1 MPTTPL
7 ANGNANSF
15 FIAEVR
21 RILRD
26 QAAWFTD
33 SIPTDGTNGVVN
45 VAGSK
50 PFRLQRAPIVTAGA
64 VVTAPPAVNSGITTW
79 TPTYNATD
87 AAPPAPSISDAGVTG
102 TLAAGTYQAWYTYV
116 YPGGETIPGPL
127 STALTIVAGHGIQ
140 TATIAVT
147 PATATAIRT
156 YLLPTTG
163 AASIGGFLVQ
173 DAIAGSYGGR
183 IFNAPANGTGV
194 VGIVPDTGEVI
205 FPAAPTSGTLS
216 ATYQTFRYSDTQIV
230 DALTE
235 GLKSLWPQIWQ
246 EQSDT
251 SLTPTPYAFEY
262 TLPVIFN
269 DPRVEIL
276 RIEIRD
282 PNVIV
287 IPYRQ
292 VERYDRV
299 SQNTIQLTD
308 LRYSPAGNIRISY
321 NAPYGALSDTE
332 PQVQHLPVYYALG
345 RLLADQEAMRSRQD
359 ELVPLV
365 GEGGSQSGVAQQ
377 TSTYW
382 FSLYE
387 REKQRFAR
395 PLPLRSLKQFEG
407 WSYGSKVPW
416 KTSL

>member
-33 SIPTDGTNGVVN
+33 SIPTDATNGVVN
-45 VAGSK
+45 VAGAK
-50 PFRLQRAPIVTAGA
+50 PFRLQRAPVVTAGA
-64 VVTAPPAVNSGITTW
+64 VIT
-79 TPTYNATD
+79 
-87 AAPPAPSISDAGVTG
+87 G
-102 TLAAGTYQAWYTYV
+102 
-116 YPGGETIPGPL
+116 PGGSP
-127 STALTIVAGHGIQ
+127 V
-140 TATIAVT
+140 VV
-147 PATATAIRT
+147 
-156 YLLPTTG
+156 YD
-163 AASIGGFLVQ
+163 V
-173 DAIAGSYGGR
+173 
-183 IFNAPANGTGV
+183 APASSAQV
-194 VGIVPDTGEVI
+194 EIVSDTGEVI
-205 FPAAPTSGTLS
+205 FFTAPASGTLS
-216 ATYQTFRYSDTQIV
+216 ATYQSFRYSDAQIL

-235 GLKSLWPQIWQ
+235 GLKAMWPQIWQ

-262 TLPVIFN
+262 TLPTVFN
-269 DPRVEIL
+269 DPRVEIV

-292 VERYDRV
+292 VERYERV

-321 NAPYGALSDTE
+321 NAPYLLLSDPE
-332 PQVQHLPVYYALG
+332 PQVMHLPVYYAVG

-387 REKQRFAR
+387 REKQRYAR
-395 PLPLRSLKQFEG
+395 PLPLRSLKQFDG
-407 WSYGSKVPW
+407 WSYGDRVNYR
-416 KTSL
+416 TRLG